1 MELKS
6 YFLLFLFLS
15 FLATPTV
22 VTYINES
29 VDVSMAFTASE
40 EENSAKN
47 QIVFEYNIQDSNS
60 ESISIHFLQE
70 QAALNHFY
78 KDGANLV
85 VLDVL
90 SPPPK
95 GA

>member
-1 MELKS
+1 MKIKS
-6 YFLLFLFLS
+6 FFLLILFLS
-15 FLATPTV
+15 FLATPTI
-22 VTYINES
+22 VTYLNQS
-29 VDVSMAFTASE
+29 VDVSMAFTANE

-47 QIVFEYNIQDSNS
+47 QIVFEFNIQDSNS

-78 KDGANLV
+78 KDGAKLV

-95 GA
+95 VA